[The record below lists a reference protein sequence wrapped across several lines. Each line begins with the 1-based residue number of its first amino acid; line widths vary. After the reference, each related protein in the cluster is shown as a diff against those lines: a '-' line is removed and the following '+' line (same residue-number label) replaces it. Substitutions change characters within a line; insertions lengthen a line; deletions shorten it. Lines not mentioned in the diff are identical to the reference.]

1 MFEQIDQINCSGDHA
16 KVAVAQDGIFSLPLR
31 QLLYQDEEE
40 QVEIN
45 HITENKSQI
54 CPIKSI

>member
-1 MFEQIDQINCSGDHA
+1 M
-16 KVAVAQDGIFSLPLR
+16 AVAQDGIFSLPLR

-45 HITENKSQI
+45 HRKEISNLSNQKYLKIMHNNPVSQQAQDEI
-54 CPIKSI
+54 N